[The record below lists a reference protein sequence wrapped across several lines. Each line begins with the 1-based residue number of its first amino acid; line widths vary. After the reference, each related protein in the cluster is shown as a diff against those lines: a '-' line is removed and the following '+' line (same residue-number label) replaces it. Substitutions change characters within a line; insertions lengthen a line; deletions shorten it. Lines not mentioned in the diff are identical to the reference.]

1 MFKLS
6 KFSLA
11 VISGL
16 ALTACGGSSD
26 GPNPDDPNTPTPTT
40 YSYVM
45 DVKVAFD
52 SDDKLGNSSV
62 VTNAVHTNMNV
73 VCIDSNDDDS
83 CSGEVVKST
92 IDNNGVARLS
102 WTEKTDKSEY
112 LDRKVIAVN
121 DSNGI
126 LRYSIKNIE
135 STASSEKVLFTPLS
149 LNALSNLQD
158 KLGGVD
164 VLKEAAG
171 LPESVDFSKQG
182 LTNKYYETLN
192 DVFNKLGLTGTE
204 VTDLSVDEI
213 KQQVN
218 GSYDR
223 IKEAFDEQQA
233 SKDDIKGKFDE
244 IINSGEGK
252 KDNYFDEPI
261 FEEPNDPK
269 NEAPV
274 AQFSTAITD
283 KTVKFTN
290 ESTDKESQDLSYS
303 WNFGNGKSSKEV
315 NPTVTYDKYGT
326 YTVTLKAFD
335 GQKYSSPFTKEITL
349 VCKGDGCEVA
359 PNHAPVV
366 ELKYTVDGYSVT
378 FTNTSYDE
386 DGDALVSTYDYG
398 DGSVKVVNNKKIHFY
413 SYKNPGNYTVTLSV
427 TDGVDTTTKEYKLT
441 IKQNFID
448 CSDGICSD
456 ACPQNCSTDCS
467 DGVCSD
473 QCPENCE
480 VDCGDGECR
489 PECPNN
495 CGNELDCT
503 LK

>member
-16 ALTACGGSSD
+16 ALTACGGD
-26 GPNPDDPNTPTPTT
+26 GPNPDDPNPPTPTT

-45 DVKVAFD
+45 DVKGAFD
-52 SDDKLGNSSV
+52 TDDKLGNSSV
-62 VTNAVHTNMNV
+62 VTNAGHTDKNV

-83 CSGEVVKST
+83 CSGEAVTSK

-102 WTEKTDKSEY
+102 WTEKTAKSEY
-112 LDRKVIAVN
+112 LKRKVIAVN

-135 STASSEKVLFTPLS
+135 SIVSSEKVLFTPLS

-158 KLGGVD
+158 KLGGAD
-164 VLKEAAG
+164 ALKEAAG

-204 VTDLSVDEI
+204 VTDLSDYEI
-213 KQQVN
+213 KQQIN
-218 GSYDR
+218 GSYER
-223 IKEAFDEQQA
+223 IKEAFDDKKA
-233 SKDDIKGKFDE
+233 SKDDIKGKFDDM
-244 IINSGEGK
+244 INSGEEK

-261 FEEPNDPK
+261 FEKEIDPV

>member
-6 KFSLA
+6 KVSLA
-11 VISGL
+11 VMS
-16 ALTACGGSSD
+16 AVVLTACGGS
-26 GPNPDDPNTPTPTT
+26 GGDDTPTPTPT
-40 YSYVM
+40 PTSYTYVM
-45 DVKVAFD
+45 DVKVEFD
-52 SDDKLGNSSV
+52 TDDKLGNANVS
-62 VTNAVHTNMNV
+62 TNAVSSDKNI

-83 CSGEVVKST
+83 CSGEAVTSK
-92 IDNNGVARLS
+92 IDNNGSARLS
-102 WTEKTDKSEY
+102 WTEQTAKSDY
-112 LDRKVIAVN
+112 LNRKVIAVN

-158 KLGGVD
+158 KLGGAEA
-164 VLKEAAG
+164 LKEAAV

-192 DVFNKLGLTGTE
+192 DVFNKLGLAGTE

-223 IKEAFDEQQA
+223 VKEAFDEQQA

-244 IINSGEGK
+244 LINSGEGK

-261 FEEPNDPK
+261 FDEPIDPE

-274 AQFSTAITD
+274 AKFSTAITD

-290 ESTDKESQDLSYS
+290 ESTDKENQELAYS
-303 WNFGNGKSSKEV
+303 WNFGNGKTSKEA

-427 TDGVDTTTKEYKLT
+427 TDGVDTITKEYKLT

>member
-16 ALTACGGSSD
+16 ALTACGGD
-26 GPNPDDPNTPTPTT
+26 GPNPDDPNPPTSTT

-52 SDDKLGNSSV
+52 TDDKLGNSSV
-62 VTNAVHTNMNV
+62 VTNAGHTDKNV

-83 CSGEVVKST
+83 CSGEAVTSK
-92 IDNNGVARLS
+92 IDNNGVVRLS
-102 WTEKTDKSEY
+102 WTEKTAKSEY
-112 LDRKVIAVN
+112 LNRKVIAVN

-126 LRYSIKNIE
+126 SRYSIKNIE
-135 STASSEKVLFTPLS
+135 STVSSEKVLFTPLS

-158 KLGGVD
+158 KLGGAD
-164 VLKEAAG
+164 ALKEAAG

-204 VTDLSVDEI
+204 VTDLSDDEI
-213 KQQVN
+213 KQQIN

-223 IKEAFDEQQA
+223 IKEAFDDKKA
-233 SKDDIKGKFDE
+233 SKDDIKGKFDDM
-244 IINSGEGK
+244 INSGEEK

-261 FEEPNDPK
+261 FEKEIDPE

-480 VDCGDGECR
+480 VDCGDGVCR

>member
-1 MFKLS
+1 M
-6 KFSLA
+6 
-11 VISGL
+11 
-16 ALTACGGSSD
+16 
-26 GPNPDDPNTPTPTT
+26 
-40 YSYVM
+40 
-45 DVKVAFD
+45 
-52 SDDKLGNSSV
+52 
-62 VTNAVHTNMNV
+62 
-73 VCIDSNDDDS
+73 
-83 CSGEVVKST
+83 
-92 IDNNGVARLS
+92 
-102 WTEKTDKSEY
+102 
-112 LDRKVIAVN
+112 
-121 DSNGI
+121 
-126 LRYSIKNIE
+126 
-135 STASSEKVLFTPLS
+135 
-149 LNALSNLQD
+149 
-158 KLGGVD
+158 
-164 VLKEAAG
+164 
-171 LPESVDFSKQG
+171 
-182 LTNKYYETLN
+182 
-192 DVFNKLGLTGTE
+192 
-204 VTDLSVDEI
+204 
-213 KQQVN
+213 
-218 GSYDR
+218 
-223 IKEAFDEQQA
+223 
-233 SKDDIKGKFDE
+233 
-244 IINSGEGK
+244 INSGEEK

-261 FEEPNDPK
+261 FKHEIDPV

-326 YTVTLKAFD
+326 YIVTLKAFD

-413 SYKNPGNYTVTLSV
+413 SYKKPGNYIVTLSV
-427 TDGVDTTTKEYKLT
+427 TDGVDTTTKVYKLT
-441 IKQNFID
+441 IKQNPVD

>member
-16 ALTACGGSSD
+16 ALTACGGS
-26 GPNPDDPNTPTPTT
+26 DPTPTPTPTSYT
-40 YSYVM
+40 YQM
-45 DVKVAFD
+45 DVKVEFD
-52 SDDKLGNSSV
+52 TDDKLGNASGNDLVS
-62 VTNAVHTNMNV
+62 TRAVSPYKNV
-73 VCIDSNDDDS
+73 VCIDSNDDNS
-83 CSGEVVKST
+83 CAGESVT
-92 IDNNGVARLS
+92 GNIDDNGVARLT
-102 WTEKTDKSEY
+102 WVEKTDKSEY
-112 LDRKVIAVN
+112 LNHRVIAVN
-121 DSNGI
+121 NNNGL
-126 LRYSIKNIE
+126 LRFLLKNIE
-135 STASSEKVLFTPLS
+135 FSVSGEKVTFAPLE
-149 LNALSNLQD
+149 LDALSNLQD
-158 KLGGVD
+158 KLGGAD
-164 VLKEAAG
+164 ALKEAAG
-171 LPESVDFSKQG
+171 LPEKIDFSKQG
-182 LTNKYYETLN
+182 LIDKYYETLN
-192 DVFNKLGLTGTE
+192 DVYNKIGLTTNK
-204 VTDLSVDEI
+204 VVDLSNDEI
-213 KQQVN
+213 KQQLN
-218 GSYDR
+218 GSYGR
-223 IKEAFDEQQA
+223 IKEAFDDKKA
-233 SKDDIKGKFDE
+233 SKDDIKGRFDE
-244 IINSGEGK
+244 LVNSGEDK
-252 KDNYFDEPI
+252 KDNYFDKPI
-261 FEEPNDPK
+261 FEQEIDPE

-274 AQFSTAITD
+274 ASFSTTVSD

-290 ESTDKESQDLSYS
+290 ESTDKESQDLSFI
-303 WNFGNGKSSKEV
+303 WNFGNGKTSKEV
-315 NPTVTYDKYGT
+315 NPTVTYDQYGT
-326 YTVTLKAFD
+326 YNVSLKAYD
-335 GQKYSSPFTKEITL
+335 GQKYSSLFTKKVTL
-349 VCKGDGCEVA
+349 VCEGEGCGETI
-359 PNHAPVV
+359 NHAPKV

>member
-1 MFKLS
+1 M
-6 KFSLA
+6 
-11 VISGL
+11 
-16 ALTACGGSSD
+16 
-26 GPNPDDPNTPTPTT
+26 
-40 YSYVM
+40 
-45 DVKVAFD
+45 
-52 SDDKLGNSSV
+52 
-62 VTNAVHTNMNV
+62 
-73 VCIDSNDDDS
+73 
-83 CSGEVVKST
+83 
-92 IDNNGVARLS
+92 
-102 WTEKTDKSEY
+102 
-112 LDRKVIAVN
+112 
-121 DSNGI
+121 
-126 LRYSIKNIE
+126 
-135 STASSEKVLFTPLS
+135 
-149 LNALSNLQD
+149 
-158 KLGGVD
+158 
-164 VLKEAAG
+164 
-171 LPESVDFSKQG
+171 
-182 LTNKYYETLN
+182 
-192 DVFNKLGLTGTE
+192 
-204 VTDLSVDEI
+204 
-213 KQQVN
+213 
-218 GSYDR
+218 
-223 IKEAFDEQQA
+223 
-233 SKDDIKGKFDE
+233 
-244 IINSGEGK
+244 INSGEEK
-252 KDNYFDEPI
+252 KDNYFDQPI
-261 FEEPNDPK
+261 FEKEIDPE

>member
-6 KFSLA
+6 KVSLA
-11 VISGL
+11 VMS
-16 ALTACGGSSD
+16 AVVLTACGG
-26 GPNPDDPNTPTPTT
+26 NNDDDTPTPTPT
-40 YSYVM
+40 PTSYTYVM
-45 DVKVAFD
+45 DVRVEFD
-52 SDDKLGNSSV
+52 TDDKLGNANVS
-62 VTNAVHTNMNV
+62 TNAVSSDKNI
-73 VCIDSNDDDS
+73 VCIDSNDDNS
-83 CSGEVVKST
+83 CTGESVTGKV
-92 IDNNGVARLS
+92 DNNGSARLT

-112 LDRKVIAVN
+112 INRKVIAVN
-121 DSNGI
+121 NNNGL
-126 LRYSIKNIE
+126 LRYSLKNIDF
-135 STASSEKVLFTPLS
+135 SVSSQKVTFSPLQ
-149 LNALSNLQD
+149 LDALSNLQD
-158 KLGGVD
+158 KLGGPEA
-164 VLKEAAG
+164 LKDAAG
-171 LPESVDFSKQG
+171 LPEKIDFSKQG
-182 LTNKYYETLN
+182 LVDKYYETLN
-192 DVFNKLGLTGTE
+192 DVYHKIGLTISE
-204 VTDLSVDEI
+204 LVDLSDDEI
-213 KQQVN
+213 KQQIN
-218 GSYDR
+218 GSYNR
-223 IKEAFDEQQA
+223 IKEAFDDKKA
-233 SKDDIKGKFDE
+233 SKDDIKGKFDDM
-244 IINSGEGK
+244 INSGEEK

-261 FEEPNDPK
+261 FEKEIDPE

-480 VDCGDGECR
+480 VDCGDGVCR

>member
-16 ALTACGGSSD
+16 ALTACGGD
-26 GPNPDDPNTPTPTT
+26 GPNPDDPNPSTSTT
-40 YSYVM
+40 YSNVM

-83 CSGEVVKST
+83 CSGEAVTSK

-102 WTEKTDKSEY
+102 WTEKTAKSEY
-112 LDRKVIAVN
+112 LNRKVIAVN

-135 STASSEKVLFTPLS
+135 STVSSEKVLFTPLS

-158 KLGGVD
+158 KLGGAD
-164 VLKEAAG
+164 ALKEAAG

-192 DVFNKLGLTGTE
+192 DVFNKLGLIGTE
-204 VTDLSVDEI
+204 VTDLSDDEI
-213 KQQVN
+213 KQQIN

-223 IKEAFDEQQA
+223 IKEAFDDKKA
-233 SKDDIKGKFDE
+233 SKDDIKGKFDDM
-244 IINSGEGK
+244 INSGEEK

-261 FEEPNDPK
+261 FEKEIDPV

-480 VDCGDGECR
+480 VDCGDGVCR